1 MIDLGSIAEG
11 FRPIL
16 GGPLTPEGR
25 FNAARNMP
33 TSPTFWLW
41 VLLFVIIGIAVV
53 GIAVIL
59 ISRRLSHRRHIWA
72 AFHSQ
77 ADHLGLS
84 TEERNLLAHL
94 AGLAEVRDP
103 VAIFTMDDAFNQG
116 STGFLQSQHLTAMD
130 EQGRAYACALLN
142 LLREKLGFHGASES
156 EDQTLTSTRNIPEG
170 ARVTIMHRGRADGFQ
185 ATVWHSDSME
195 LVVEPEAPVQCQPGE
210 GWLVRLAEGGS
221 VWEFDAPVVSTSDGR
236 IVLGHSDNVRF
247 INRRRFP
254 RVPVDKSALLA
265 PFPFIKPDA
274 NESPPTFRPA
284 RLVEIA
290 GPGLRLE
297 TEVQLQPG
305 EKALVVLKLQD
316 GKVVE
321 ALGKVRRTLPGKDS
335 PPTVIVELIGLN
347 SAEVAEL
354 TRQTNA
360 AAQDAAAQEA
370 PDQEEAEVA
379 TSAPV

>member
-1 MIDLGSIAEG
+1 MSGWALI
-11 FRPIL
+11 
-16 GGPLTPEGR
+16 GGVLQPMMGALTPADR
-25 FNAARNMP
+25 VNAARNMP
-33 TSPTFWLW
+33 ISPLSWLW
-41 VLLFVIIGIAVV
+41 ILLVAVAGVVVV
-53 GIAVIL
+53 GVAIMLIA
-59 ISRRLSHRRHIWA
+59 RWRHLKWGVWGL
-72 AFHSQ
+72 FHAQ

-84 TEERNLLAHL
+84 AEERDLLAHL
-94 AGLAEVRDP
+94 ASLAGVKDP

-116 STGFLQSQHLTAMD
+116 SIGFLQSQHLTAMD

-210 GWLVRLAEGGS
+210 GWLVRLADGGS